1 MSEPGKA
8 MHRDFIEF
16 IEILNRNGVE
26 FVIVGG
32 IALAYHGFPRF
43 TGDIN
48 IWMRPSIDNAKK
60 TFHSIEEFFGTR
72 ITTAPEDFLRG
83 HTMISLGEE
92 PVKIE
97 IHITLD
103 GVTEDEIWN
112 TRAGGKF
119 GDEDVF
125 YIGKETFIKN
135 KKAVGRDQDLVD
147 IKKLESQ

>member
-1 MSEPGKA
+1 

-16 IEILNRNGVE
+16 IEILNRNNVE
-26 FVIVGG
+26 FVIIGG

-43 TGDIN
+43 TGDID
-48 IWMRPSIDNAKK
+48 IWIRPSLDNVKK
-60 TFHSIEEFFGTR
+60 TFNSIEEFFGTR
-72 ITTAPEDFLRG
+72 MTTAPEDFLRG
-83 HTMISLGEE
+83 HNMISLGEE

-97 IHITLD
+97 IHVTLD

-112 TRAGGKF
+112 TRTGGKF
-119 GDEDVF
+119 GDEDVH

-147 IKKLESQ
+147 IKKLARQ